1 MDRLN
6 SLRVFQRVVDEGGFA
21 AAARALDLSPA
32 VVTRLVADLEDH
44 LGTRLLHRTTRRMAL
59 TEAGEA
65 YLARV
70 RQILAEVDDADA
82 LVSARTTELA
92 GVLRVLAPPAL
103 AAHILAPM
111 VAGFHAAYPRIVLD
125 IEVASHRD
133 PPIEDFDVTLL
144 GTDASFDSQVIARK
158 INETE
163 AILVAAPAYIQR
175 RGVPRTP
182 EELAQH
188 ECLLIKPET
197 TGRRHWHLLNPERPG
212 ERVQPLLQPV
222 LQANHLDTVMRAA
235 LDGAGITAL
244 PVELAARHLANGTLV
259 RVLPPWITG
268 RFTLWAALPSRKFMP
283 RRTQVFLDH
292 LSQHTQQAVNNAL
305 AACRAC

>member
-70 RQILAEVDDADA
+70 RQILLDVDDADA

-103 AAHILAPM
+103 ATHILAPL
-111 VAGFHAAYPRIVLD
+111 VASFHAAYPRIVLD
-125 IEVASHRD
+125 IEVATHRD

-144 GTDASFDSQVIARK
+144 GTDADFDSHVIARK

-163 AILVAAPAYIQR
+163 AILVAAPAYLQR
-175 RGVPRTP
+175 RAAPQAP
-182 EELAQH
+182 DELSQH
-188 ECLLIKPET
+188 DCLLIKPET
-197 TGRRHWHLLNPERPG
+197 LGRRCWHLQHPGRPT
-212 ERVQPLLQPV
+212 ETLQPPMQPV

-244 PVELAARHLANGTLV
+244 PVELAAPHLARGALV
-259 RVLPPWITG
+259 RVLSPWITG

-292 LSQHTQQAVNNAL
+292 LSEHTRQAIGTAL
-305 AACRAC
+305 AACQGC